1 MKLAFYLR
9 LSLAD
14 GDLGKIIRM
23 RAIVLKTRD

>member
-14 GDLGKIIRM
+14 GDLGIRM